1 MGKIENQIRYLEQE
15 GMPVALDC
23 ERAILG
29 AILLDN
35 RTFFQTATLTAEDFS
50 LDSHRKIFR
59 HISALAEEGQGI
71 DFQTLTLRLSD
82 HRELEG
88 VGGVVYVTNLTDGL
102 PRVKNIEQYVKAVRD
117 KARARTL
124 LALCQTSSAKIQE
137 QEPADE
143 VLAEIQDQIIK
154 LVHHGRAGR
163 VPDIA
168 EIATEFLEEIHHIRS
183 MDDAC
188 VGISTGLDDLDSV
201 TTGFRPSEFY
211 VFGARPG
218 DGKTALMCQALRE
231 NCKAGRKCSAFS
243 VEVKR
248 TQIMQRLV
256 AQESGIS
263 VFDMRDPRIL
273 TEGEMMRVTIAAAEV
288 AKWPLLLE
296 DSPRLDVKQLQA
308 IARLH
313 ISQGAQV
320 IFVDFLQKLRATG
333 RDRFEK
339 VTAIADGLWELA
351 RSTDV
356 PVVALSQLRRRQSP
370 HEEPTMD
377 DLRESGEIEQNA
389 HAVFLLHRPTEVVD
403 DKRRHTGLDK
413 IIIAKQR
420 SGPAGTFVPVRFNGK
435 LGMFEQRMVSANG

>member
-82 HRELEG
+82 HRDLEG

>member
-1 MGKIENQIRYLEQE
+1 MGKLENQIRYLEQE
-15 GMPVALDC
+15 SLPVALEC

-35 RTFFQTATLTAEDFS
+35 RTIFQTATLTSEDFS
-50 LDSHRKIFR
+50 LDSHRKIFW
-59 HISALAEEGQGI
+59 HMIEMAEGGLGI

-82 HRELEG
+82 NHELES
-88 VGGVVYVTNLTDGL
+88 VGGTVYVTNLTDGL
-102 PRVKNIEQYVKAVRD
+102 PRVKNIEQYVKIVRD
-117 KARARTL
+117 KSRARTL
-124 LALCQTSSAKIQE
+124 LRLCQASSAKIQE

-163 VPDIA
+163 VPSIS
-168 EIATEFLEEIHHIRS
+168 EIATEFLAEIHAIRA
-183 MDDAC
+183 MDDSC
-188 VGISTGLDDLDSV
+188 VGLTTGLDDLDSM

-273 TEGEMMRVTIAAAEV
+273 TEGEMMRVTTAAAEV
-288 AKWPLLLE
+288 AKWPLFLE

-313 ISQGAQV
+313 ISQGAEI
-320 IFVDFLQKLRATG
+320 IFVDFLQKLRAAG

-356 PVVALSQLRRRQSP
+356 PVVALSQLKRRQSP

-420 SGPAGTFVPVRFNGK
+420 SGPAGTFVPVRFNGA
-435 LGMFEQRMVSANG
+435 LGMFEQRMVSAHG

>member
-1 MGKIENQIRYLEQE
+1 MGKLENQIRYLEQE
-15 GMPVALDC
+15 GLPVSLDC

-35 RTFFQTATLTAEDFS
+35 RTIYQTATLVSDDFS

-59 HISALAEEGQGI
+59 HMAEIAEAGIAI
-71 DFQTLTLRLSD
+71 DFNILTQRLVDD
-82 HRELEG
+82 HSLDA
-88 VGGVVYVTNLTDGL
+88 VGGGMYITGLTDGL
-102 PRVKNIEQYVKAVRD
+102 PRVKNIEHYVKIVRD
-117 KARARTL
+117 KSRARTL
-124 LALCQTSSAKIQE
+124 LRLCQASAAKIQE
-137 QEPADE
+137 QEPPDE
-143 VLAEIQDQIIK
+143 VLAEIQDQIIQ
-154 LVHHGRAGR
+154 LVHQGRAGR

-168 EIATEFLEEIHHIRS
+168 EIATEFLQEIHAIRS
-183 MDDAC
+183 MDDSC
-188 VGISTGLDDLDSV
+188 VGISTGLDDLDSM
-201 TTGFRPSEFY
+201 TTGFRRSEFY

-231 NCKAGRKCSAFS
+231 NCRAGRKCSAFS

-256 AQESGIS
+256 SQESGIS

-273 TEGEMMRVTIAAAEV
+273 TEGEMNRVMMAAAEV

-313 ISQGAQV
+313 ISQGAEV
-320 IFVDFLQKLRATG
+320 IFVDFLQKLRAAG

-356 PVVALSQLRRRQSP
+356 PVVALSQLKRRQSP

-389 HAVFLLHRPTEVVD
+389 HAVFLLHRPTEIVD
-403 DKRRHTGLDK
+403 DKRKHTGLDK

-420 SGPAGTFVPVRFNGK
+420 SGPAGTFVPVRFNGA
-435 LGMFEQRMVSANG
+435 LGMFEPRIVSANG

>member
-1 MGKIENQIRYLEQE
+1 MVDHRESQPPASI
-15 GMPVALDC
+15 DC

-29 AILLDN
+29 AVLLYN
-35 RTFFQTATLTAEDFS
+35 PSFFQTATLTADDFS

-59 HISALAEEGQGI
+59 HMAAMSEEGQGI

-82 HRELEG
+82 HRELEA

-102 PRVKNIEQYVKAVRD
+102 PRVKNIEQYVKIVRD
-117 KARARTL
+117 KSRARTL
-124 LALCQTSSAKIQE
+124 LALCQASAAKIQE

-143 VLAEIQDQIIK
+143 VLADIQDQIIK

-168 EIATEFLEEIHHIRS
+168 EIATEFLEEIHAIRS

-188 VGISTGLDDLDSV
+188 VGLSTGLEDLDSM
-201 TTGFRPSEFY
+201 TTGFRRSEFY

-218 DGKTALMCQALRE
+218 DGKTALMCQAVRE
-231 NCKAGRKCSAFS
+231 NCKAGRRCSAFS

-273 TEGEMMRVTIAAAEV
+273 TEGEMHRVTQAAAEV
-288 AKWPLLLE
+288 AKWPLFLE

-313 ISQGAQV
+313 ISQGAEI

-356 PVVALSQLRRRQSP
+356 PVVALSQLKRRQSP

-389 HAVFLLHRPTEVVD
+389 HAVFLLHRPTEIVD
-403 DKRRHTGLDK
+403 DKRKHTGLDK

-420 SGPAGTFVPVRFNGK
+420 SGPAGTFVPVRFNGA
-435 LGMFEQRMVSANG
+435 LGMFEPRMVSANG

>member
-1 MGKIENQIRYLEQE
+1 MGKLENQIRYLEQE
-15 GMPVALDC
+15 GLPVSLDC

-35 RTFFQTATLTAEDFS
+35 KTFFQTATLTADDFS

-59 HISALAEEGQGI
+59 HMAGMSEEGQGI
-71 DFQTLTLRLSD
+71 DFHTLTLRLSD
-82 HRELEG
+82 HRELEA

-102 PRVKNIEQYVKAVRD
+102 PRVKNIEQYVKIVRD
-117 KARARTL
+117 KSRARTL
-124 LALCQTSSAKIQE
+124 LALCQASAAKIQE

-143 VLAEIQDQIIK
+143 VLGEIQDQIIK

-168 EIATEFLEEIHHIRS
+168 EIATEFLEEIHAIRS
-183 MDDAC
+183 MDDSC
-188 VGISTGLDDLDSV
+188 VGISTGIDGLDSM
-201 TTGFRPSEFY
+201 TTGFRRSEFY

-231 NCKAGRKCSAFS
+231 NCRAGRKCSAFS

-273 TEGEMMRVTIAAAEV
+273 TEGEMMRVTTAAAEV
-288 AKWPLLLE
+288 AKWPLFLE

-313 ISQGAQV
+313 ISQGAEI

-356 PVVALSQLRRRQSP
+356 PVVALSQLKRRQSP

-389 HAVFLLHRPTEVVD
+389 HAVFLLHRPTEVID

-420 SGPAGTFVPVRFNGK
+420 SGPAGTFVPVRFNGA
-435 LGMFEQRMVSANG
+435 LGMFEPRMVSANG